1 METYKKLKARWYKK
15 LEESGFE
22 DIENDDG
29 TLKNEVDPRT
39 VANAMATKELREE
52 YYVLATQFL
61 ETYKEFTPS
70 SKKIWALHCT
80 GLGAHKIAKQLE
92 ITLGRADSTLT
103 KLKGIANLGRKN
115 AK

>member
-1 METYKKLKARWYKK
+1 METYKKLKSRWYKK
-15 LEESGFE
+15 LLDSGFE
-22 DIENDDG
+22 DIENEDG

-52 YYVLATQFL
+52 YYIRAEEFLANF
-61 ETYKEFTPS
+61 KEFTPLS
-70 SKKIWALHCT
+70 RKIWALHCT
-80 GLGAHKIAKQLE
+80 GLGAHKISKTLN

-103 KLKGIANLGRKN
+103 KLKDVAKLGRKY